1 MFSWVVKGVPQ
12 PPGKLGDEEKTN
24 APLAPVKQVTFKEE
38 KKQEAPKPAKAKEE
52 EVAEE
57 NGGEAG
63 VLTWITHGF
72 ANSLPQPAGTPRL
85 GRANTEPSTKQ
96 EENRQGSRVIGW
108 IAQGLASV
116 VPQPELKNME
126 EVEPAETTEIAE
138 VIKVPEVKKKP
149 TIAEVSK
156 APEVKKKPSIAE
168 ASNAPE
174 VKKTPSIAE
183 ARKVPEVKKT
193 PSVHAIQDVPDAEP
207 LPHIPVVEVLSDE
220 EPQEEKG
227 IPPRVY
233 EWIKQGFEK
242 VVPQPAD
249 INRDISAKA
258 PCPQKVTSK
267 SPETEEEAKANEEEK
282 QPNVVGWIVQG
293 FGRMLPQPVL
303 TPSGSENAV
312 QNILILQG
320 HEDMVL
326 EEVDPD
332 WEEKE
337 NKVAQGAALLQALPS
352 LKPQQVLEMQ
362 QEAEDAETQT
372 ERWTPLIES
381 IKKEAEEAAVAKV
394 EEKLQQQLNEARM
407 AEEVARQAAEMA
419 VRQLEEE
426 QAASAQR
433 ATDSQQE
440 ADGEQL
446 PNIQEEEN
454 EEDPELQMLQEESD
468 ESMDIKSP
476 EENKIT
482 EENKISIQINFN
494 EDKKVA
500 SEENI
505 VTEEV
510 TVFEKIIP
518 KTEDNMTTQDST
530 ISETK
535 IIEVTIIEEMKNLE
549 QNTAT
554 VACKISNESQF
565 HEDTKVV
572 PEENTIT
579 DDKISEEKNI
589 TEENENPD
597 KAKVSAVTDVEKMK
611 IIEQN
616 MTTQDNKISQEK
628 NVHENQK
635 VAADENVV
643 TEENTPMV
651 TVNEVIRNVEQN
663 TTAVEDIVRGEE
675 ISETKVTEENKSP
688 DNNKITEVTDEV
700 MEVIE
705 EIIQNAGE
713 NTTKQHNK
721 MSEEKKVTVEYERPD
736 KNKITKVTAVEK
748 IKIEESILTPDIK
761 IPEEKHVNKD
771 KTSSDRNI
779 AVGEMAVG
787 ETISAETKV
796 AEKNEN
802 PDKDKLTEVTVVEKI
817 KIVEENTL
825 MQDNKIFE
833 DKNINEDKK
842 VAAEENST
850 VSKETKVK
858 EVTVTEEYDQ
868 NMTTVEDIVRGEEIS
883 ESKVTAENKSPDNNK
898 ITEVTDEVMEV
909 IEEII
914 QNAGENTTKQD
925 NKMSEEKKVTVE
937 YERPDK
943 NKITKVT
950 AVEKIK
956 IEESILTPDIKIPE
970 EKHVNKDKTSSDRN
984 IAVGEMA
991 VGETISAEAKVAEEN
1006 KSSEENKIPAVT
1018 DDITV
1023 IEEIKIDE
1031 DITTTQDNKIYK
1043 DNKITEELTVIVK
1056 IKMNEQNTMREI
1068 SNKKTIDEAR
1078 KVAEE
1083 NIVTVEK
1090 KISQENRSPGK
1101 NKIAEVSVIIIIT
1114 EDDKIPEEKTV
1125 NQDIK
1130 VAEDNI
1136 VVEDYIDALE
1146 LTEDNKITELKLLH
1160 ESDESVENKSPE
1172 KNKVIE
1178 VTAIESILSVE
1189 DNTLMDIVVA
1199 EDNEISDDNKAK
1211 AVEPKVENKITE
1223 VDLKR
1228 CLMDVCPAE
1237 GLPEVEAEAESV
1249 EPSPPVSPPR
1259 EASPEPEPEPQNKQS
1274 PPVTEA
1280 AAVTEQ
1286 PEPADQKAPP
1296 TAATQEEEGA
1306 DEAGCEGSVGKDK
1319 GGNVLPVVKV
1329 EDVDRDVG
1337 MGGGCNIPQIITS
1350 QDPLSI
1356 SLTVSLAPGTKRSK
1370 AVAADGSLLPVEER
1384 SAEEDDVFGV
1394 DDLEMQTGLLTVEDE
1409 DRPTS
1414 AASYGSVIVQERVT
1428 TLVKLF
1434 KARTVRK
1441 KEKLMDPDDSEEDSP
1456 QTSPAKAPPPP
1467 PPPEEAK
1474 DISAPVEE
1482 EEVEEY
1488 WDFYGYPIKIL
1499 KLPKMPPLPSWLQTI
1514 VDFRFPSSIDPYT
1527 DLVYVVWLF
1536 FVMMAWNWNVWLI
1549 PVRWAFPYQTAD
1561 NIYWWLFMDYT
1572 CDLIYITDILV
1583 FQPRLQF
1590 VRGGDIVCDKK
1601 DMRDNYMTTERFKMD
1616 CISMFPMEIFYY
1628 FTGVNSLLRF
1638 PRLLKYMAFFEFND
1652 RLEAV
1657 MKKAYIYRVIL
1668 TTSYLLYSLHI
1679 NACLFYWGSDYEGL
1693 GSTKW
1698 VYNGKGNS
1706 YIRCYYFAVKTL
1718 ITIGGLPDPTTV
1730 FEITF
1735 QLVNYF
1741 VGVFAFSIM
1750 IGQMRDVVGAATAG
1764 QNYYRACMD
1773 NTIKYMTSYHIPTE
1787 VQNRVKTWYDY
1798 TWQIQGMLDEQE
1810 LLIQLPDKMR
1820 MDMAV
1825 DVNYSIVSK
1834 VALFQ
1839 GCDRQMIFDMLM
1851 RLKSVVYLPGD
1862 FVCKKG
1868 EIGREMYIIKQGEVQ
1883 VVGGPDLKTVF
1894 VTIRAGSVFGEISLL
1909 AGGGGNRR
1917 TANVMAHGFAN
1928 LFILDKRDLSDILV
1942 HYPESQKLLRKK
1954 AKKMLT
1960 KDQKPEEKAEAKETA
1975 EVIPD
1980 RPETPKLFKAAL
1992 VVTEQ
1997 AGIKGT
2003 FAKLKEGYK
2012 PAETESS
2019 GLPISPPSPMVH
2031 HRSPIA
2037 PTDARVEDDED
2048 AVSETTDSMMLIR
2061 MTRHHEGEELLSVEQ
2076 KPGDEEEEM
2085 EKK

>member
-24 APLAPVKQVTFKEE
+24 ASPATVKQVTFKEE
-38 KKQEAPKPAKAKEE
+38 KKQEALKPAKAKEE
-52 EVAEE
+52 EVTEE
-57 NGGEAG
+57 TGGEAG

-85 GRANTEPSTKQ
+85 GRANTEPSTTQ
-96 EENRQGSRVIGW
+96 EENRQGSSVIGW

-149 TIAEVSK
+149 SIAEVSK

-168 ASNAPE
+168 IAEVSKVPEVKKKPSIAEVSNAPE
-174 VKKTPSIAE
+174 VKKTP
-183 ARKVPEVKKT
+183 T
-193 PSVHAIQDVPDAEP
+193 VHAIQDVPDAEP
-207 LPHIPVVEVLSDE
+207 LPHIPVVEVMSDE

-249 INRDISAKA
+249 NKDVSAKA
-258 PCPQKVTSK
+258 ACPQKVTSK
-267 SPETEEEAKANEEEK
+267 SPEAEEEAKA
-282 QPNVVGWIVQG
+282 NVVGWIVQG

-303 TPSGSENAV
+303 TPSGSENGV

-352 LKPQQVLEMQ
+352 LIPQQVLEMQ

-381 IKKEAEEAAVAKV
+381 IKKEAEEAAMVKV
-394 EEKLQQQLNEARM
+394 EEKLQQQLKEARM

-440 ADGEQL
+440 TDGEQL

-454 EEDPELQMLQEESD
+454 EEDPELQMLQAESD
-468 ESMDIKSP
+468 GIMDIESP

-482 EENKISIQINFN
+482 EDNKIPIQIHFN
-494 EDKKVA
+494 EDKRVA

-510 TVFEKIIP
+510 TVFEKIVP
-518 KTEDNMTTQDST
+518 KTEDNMTRQDST

-535 IIEVTIIEEMKNLE
+535 IIEVTITEEMKNLE
-549 QNTAT
+549 QNTAL
-554 VACKISNESQF
+554 VACEVSKESHF

-572 PEENTIT
+572 PEENIIT
-579 DDKISEEKNI
+579 DDKISEETKV

-597 KAKVSAVTDVEKMK
+597 KAKVSAVTDAEKVK
-611 IIEQN
+611 IIEQS
-616 MTTQDNKISQEK
+616 MTTQDNKISKEK
-628 NVHENQK
+628 NVHENKK

-643 TEENTPMV
+643 TEENIPMV

-663 TTAVEDIVRGEE
+663 TTAVEDIVIGEE
-675 ISETKVTEENKSP
+675 ISETEVTEEKKSP
-688 DNNKITEVTDEV
+688 DDNKIPEVTDEV
-700 MEVIE
+700 IEVIE

-713 NTTKQHNK
+713 NTTKQENK
-721 MSEEKKVTVEYERPD
+721 MSEETTGQVEYKGPD
-736 KNKITKVTAVEK
+736 KNKTKVTAVEK

-761 IPEEKHVNKD
+761 IPEGKHVNKDKTSSDRNIAVGEMAVGEMICAETKGAEENENPDKEKVTEVTVVEKIKTVEENTIIQHNKIFEDKNINEDKKVAAEENSIVSKETKVTEVTVTEDYDQNMTTVENIVSGEEIYETEVTEENKSPDDNKIPEVTDEVIEVIEEIIQNAGENTTKQENKMSEETTGQVEYKGPDKNKTKVTAVEKIKIEESILTPDIKIPEGKHVNKD

-787 ETISAETKV
+787 ETISAETKG
-796 AEKNEN
+796 
-802 PDKDKLTEVTVVEKI
+802 
-817 KIVEENTL
+817 
-825 MQDNKIFE
+825 
-833 DKNINEDKK
+833 
-842 VAAEENST
+842 AEEN
-850 VSKETKVK
+850 E
-858 EVTVTEEYDQ
+858 
-868 NMTTVEDIVRGEEIS
+868 
-883 ESKVTAENKSPDNNK
+883 
-898 ITEVTDEVMEV
+898 
-909 IEEII
+909 
-914 QNAGENTTKQD
+914 
-925 NKMSEEKKVTVE
+925 
-937 YERPDK
+937 
-943 NKITKVT
+943 
-950 AVEKIK
+950 
-956 IEESILTPDIKIPE
+956 
-970 EKHVNKDKTSSDRN
+970 
-984 IAVGEMA
+984 
-991 VGETISAEAKVAEEN
+991 
-1006 KSSEENKIPAVT
+1006 SSEENKIPSFT
-1018 DDITV
+1018 DEITV
-1023 IEEIKIDE
+1023 VEETETDE
-1031 DITTTQDNKIYK
+1031 GITTTQDNKISI
-1043 DNKITEELTVIVK
+1043 DNQITEEVTVIVK

-1078 KVAEE
+1078 NVAEE
-1083 NIVTVEK
+1083 KIVTVEN
-1090 KISQENRSPGK
+1090 KISRANRCPGK
-1101 NKIAEVSVIIIIT
+1101 NKIAEVSVIITIT
-1114 EDDKIPEEKTV
+1114 EDSQISEEKTV
-1125 NQDIK
+1125 NQDIN
-1130 VAEDNI
+1130 VAEENI
-1136 VVEDYIDALE
+1136 VVEDHIDALE

-1160 ESDESVENKSPE
+1160 ESDESMENKSPE
-1172 KNKVIE
+1172 KNKAIE
-1178 VTAIESILSVE
+1178 VTVVENILSVE

-1199 EDNEISDDNKAK
+1199 EDNEISEDNKVK

-1237 GLPEVEAEAESV
+1237 GLSEVEAEAESV
-1249 EPSPPVSPPR
+1249 ESSPPVSTPR
-1259 EASPEPEPEPQNKQS
+1259 EASPEPEPQNKQS
-1274 PPVTEA
+1274 PS

-1286 PEPADQKAPP
+1286 PEPADQKTPP
-1296 TAATQEEEGA
+1296 TAATQEEESA
-1306 DEAGCEGSVGKDK
+1306 DEAGCEGSVGKDR

-1337 MGGGCNIPQIITS
+1337 MRGGLNIPQIITS

-1356 SLTVSLAPGTKRSK
+1356 SLTVSLPPGTKRSK

-1384 SAEEDDVFGV
+1384 SAEEDDIFGV
-1394 DDLEMQTGLLTVEDE
+1394 DDLEMQTGLLTVEDG
-1409 DRPTS
+1409 DRPAS

-1441 KEKLMDPDDSEEDSP
+1441 KEKLMDPDESEEDSP

-1467 PPPEEAK
+1467 PPPEDDK

-1482 EEVEEY
+1482 EEEEEY
-1488 WDFYGYPIKIL
+1488 WDFYGYPIKII

-1514 VDFRFPSSIDPYT
+1514 VDYRFPSSIDPYT

-1561 NIYWWLFMDYT
+1561 NIYWWLLMDYT

-1583 FQPRLQF
+1583 FQPRLEF

-1616 CISMFPMEIFYY
+1616 CVSMFPMEIFYY

-1798 TWQIQGMLDEQE
+1798 TWKIQGMLDEQE

-1960 KDQKPEEKAEAKETA
+1960 KDKKPEEKAEVKDTA

-1992 VVTEQ
+1992 VITEQ

-2012 PAETESS
+2012 PTETESS
-2019 GLPISPPSPMVH
+2019 GLPIPPPSPMVH
-2031 HRSPIA
+2031 RRSPIP
-2037 PTDARVEDDED
+2037 PTDAQVEDDED

-2061 MTRHHEGEELLSVEQ
+2061 MTRRHKGEELLSVEQ

>member
-1 MFSWVVKGVPQ
+1 
-12 PPGKLGDEEKTN
+12 
-24 APLAPVKQVTFKEE
+24 
-38 KKQEAPKPAKAKEE
+38 
-52 EVAEE
+52 
-57 NGGEAG
+57 
-63 VLTWITHGF
+63 
-72 ANSLPQPAGTPRL
+72 
-85 GRANTEPSTKQ
+85 
-96 EENRQGSRVIGW
+96 
-108 IAQGLASV
+108 
-116 VPQPELKNME
+116 ME

-149 TIAEVSK
+149 SIAEVSK

-168 ASNAPE
+168 VSKAPEVKKKPSIAEVSNAPE
-174 VKKTPSIAE
+174 VKKTP
-183 ARKVPEVKKT
+183 T
-193 PSVHAIQDVPDAEP
+193 VHAIQDVPDAEP
-207 LPHIPVVEVLSDE
+207 LPHIPVVEVMSDE

-249 INRDISAKA
+249 NKDVSAKA
-258 PCPQKVTSK
+258 ACPQKVTSK
-267 SPETEEEAKANEEEK
+267 SPEAEEEAKA
-282 QPNVVGWIVQG
+282 NVVGWIVQG

-320 HEDMVL
+320 HEEMVL

-352 LKPQQVLEMQ
+352 LIPQQVLEMQ

-381 IKKEAEEAAVAKV
+381 IKKEAEEAAMVKV
-394 EEKLQQQLNEARM
+394 EEKLQQQLKEARM

-440 ADGEQL
+440 TDGEQ
-446 PNIQEEEN
+446 
-454 EEDPELQMLQEESD
+454 
-468 ESMDIKSP
+468 
-476 EENKIT
+476 
-482 EENKISIQINFN
+482 
-494 EDKKVA
+494 
-500 SEENI
+500 
-505 VTEEV
+505 
-510 TVFEKIIP
+510 
-518 KTEDNMTTQDST
+518 
-530 ISETK
+530 
-535 IIEVTIIEEMKNLE
+535 
-549 QNTAT
+549 
-554 VACKISNESQF
+554 
-565 HEDTKVV
+565 
-572 PEENTIT
+572 
-579 DDKISEEKNI
+579 
-589 TEENENPD
+589 
-597 KAKVSAVTDVEKMK
+597 
-611 IIEQN
+611 
-616 MTTQDNKISQEK
+616 
-628 NVHENQK
+628 
-635 VAADENVV
+635 
-643 TEENTPMV
+643 
-651 TVNEVIRNVEQN
+651 
-663 TTAVEDIVRGEE
+663 
-675 ISETKVTEENKSP
+675 
-688 DNNKITEVTDEV
+688 
-700 MEVIE
+700 
-705 EIIQNAGE
+705 
-713 NTTKQHNK
+713 
-721 MSEEKKVTVEYERPD
+721 
-736 KNKITKVTAVEK
+736 
-748 IKIEESILTPDIK
+748 
-761 IPEEKHVNKD
+761 
-771 KTSSDRNI
+771 
-779 AVGEMAVG
+779 
-787 ETISAETKV
+787 
-796 AEKNEN
+796 
-802 PDKDKLTEVTVVEKI
+802 
-817 KIVEENTL
+817 
-825 MQDNKIFE
+825 
-833 DKNINEDKK
+833 
-842 VAAEENST
+842 
-850 VSKETKVK
+850 
-858 EVTVTEEYDQ
+858 
-868 NMTTVEDIVRGEEIS
+868 
-883 ESKVTAENKSPDNNK
+883 
-898 ITEVTDEVMEV
+898 
-909 IEEII
+909 
-914 QNAGENTTKQD
+914 
-925 NKMSEEKKVTVE
+925 
-937 YERPDK
+937 
-943 NKITKVT
+943 
-950 AVEKIK
+950 
-956 IEESILTPDIKIPE
+956 
-970 EKHVNKDKTSSDRN
+970 
-984 IAVGEMA
+984 
-991 VGETISAEAKVAEEN
+991 
-1006 KSSEENKIPAVT
+1006 
-1018 DDITV
+1018 
-1023 IEEIKIDE
+1023 
-1031 DITTTQDNKIYK
+1031 
-1043 DNKITEELTVIVK
+1043 
-1056 IKMNEQNTMREI
+1056 
-1068 SNKKTIDEAR
+1068 
-1078 KVAEE
+1078 
-1083 NIVTVEK
+1083 
-1090 KISQENRSPGK
+1090 
-1101 NKIAEVSVIIIIT
+1101 
-1114 EDDKIPEEKTV
+1114 
-1125 NQDIK
+1125 
-1130 VAEDNI
+1130 
-1136 VVEDYIDALE
+1136 
-1146 LTEDNKITELKLLH
+1146 
-1160 ESDESVENKSPE
+1160 
-1172 KNKVIE
+1172 
-1178 VTAIESILSVE
+1178 
-1189 DNTLMDIVVA
+1189 
-1199 EDNEISDDNKAK
+1199 
-1211 AVEPKVENKITE
+1211 
-1223 VDLKR
+1223 

-1237 GLPEVEAEAESV
+1237 GLSEVEAEAESV
-1249 EPSPPVSPPR
+1249 EPSPPVSTPR

-1274 PPVTEA
+1274 PTATEA
-1280 AAVTEQ
+1280 PAVTEQ
-1286 PEPADQKAPP
+1286 PEPADQKTPP
-1296 TAATQEEEGA
+1296 TAATQEEESA
-1306 DEAGCEGSVGKDK
+1306 DEAGCEGSVGKDR
-1319 GGNVLPVVKV
+1319 GGNVLPAVKV

-1337 MGGGCNIPQIITS
+1337 MRGGRNIPQIITS

-1356 SLTVSLAPGTKRSK
+1356 SLTVSLAPGTKRS
-1370 AVAADGSLLPVEER
+1370 GSLLPVEER

-1394 DDLEMQTGLLTVEDE
+1394 DDLEMQTGLLTVEDG
-1409 DRPTS
+1409 DRPAS

-1441 KEKLMDPDDSEEDSP
+1441 KEKLMDPDESEEDSP

-1467 PPPEEAK
+1467 PPPPEEDK
-1474 DISAPVEE
+1474 DISAPVEDE
-1482 EEVEEY
+1482 EEEEY

-1514 VDFRFPSSIDPYT
+1514 VDYRFPSSIDPYT

-1561 NIYWWLFMDYT
+1561 NIYWWLLMDYT

-1583 FQPRLQF
+1583 FQPRLEF

-1616 CISMFPMEIFYY
+1616 CVSMFPMEIFYY

-1798 TWQIQGMLDEQE
+1798 TWKIQGMLDEQE

-1894 VTIRAGSVFGEISLL
+1894 VTIRAGSVFGEI
-1909 AGGGGNRR
+1909 R
-1917 TANVMAHGFAN
+1917 
-1928 LFILDKRDLSDILV
+1928 
-1942 HYPESQKLLRKK
+1942 
-1954 AKKMLT
+1954 KMLT
-1960 KDQKPEEKAEAKETA
+1960 KDKKPEEKAEVKETA

-1992 VVTEQ
+1992 VITEQ

-2019 GLPISPPSPMVH
+2019 GLPIPPPSPMVH
-2031 HRSPIA
+2031 RRSPIP
-2037 PTDARVEDDED
+2037 PTDAQVEDDED

-2061 MTRHHEGEELLSVEQ
+2061 MTRRHKGEELLSVEQ
-2076 KPGDEEEEM
+2076 KPGDEEEE
-2085 EKK
+2085 KK

>member
-24 APLAPVKQVTFKEE
+24 ASPATVKQVTFKEE
-38 KKQEAPKPAKAKEE
+38 KKQEALKPAKAKEE

-85 GRANTEPSTKQ
+85 GRANTEPSTTQ
-96 EENRQGSRVIGW
+96 EENRQGSSVIGW

-149 TIAEVSK
+149 SIAEVSK

-168 ASNAPE
+168 VSKAPEVKKKPSIAEVSKAPEVKKKPSIAEVSNAPE
-174 VKKTPSIAE
+174 VKKTP
-183 ARKVPEVKKT
+183 T
-193 PSVHAIQDVPDAEP
+193 VHAIQDVPDAEP
-207 LPHIPVVEVLSDE
+207 LPHIPVVEVMSDE

-249 INRDISAKA
+249 NKDVSAKA
-258 PCPQKVTSK
+258 ACPQKVTSK
-267 SPETEEEAKANEEEK
+267 SPEAEEEAKA
-282 QPNVVGWIVQG
+282 NVVGWIVQG

-303 TPSGSENAV
+303 TPSGSENTV

-352 LKPQQVLEMQ
+352 LIPQQVLEMQ

-381 IKKEAEEAAVAKV
+381 IKKEAEEAAMVKV
-394 EEKLQQQLNEARM
+394 EEKLQQQLKEARM

-440 ADGEQL
+440 TDGEQL

-454 EEDPELQMLQEESD
+454 EEDPE
-468 ESMDIKSP
+468 
-476 EENKIT
+476 
-482 EENKISIQINFN
+482 
-494 EDKKVA
+494 
-500 SEENI
+500 
-505 VTEEV
+505 
-510 TVFEKIIP
+510 
-518 KTEDNMTTQDST
+518 
-530 ISETK
+530 
-535 IIEVTIIEEMKNLE
+535 
-549 QNTAT
+549 
-554 VACKISNESQF
+554 
-565 HEDTKVV
+565 
-572 PEENTIT
+572 
-579 DDKISEEKNI
+579 
-589 TEENENPD
+589 
-597 KAKVSAVTDVEKMK
+597 
-611 IIEQN
+611 
-616 MTTQDNKISQEK
+616 
-628 NVHENQK
+628 
-635 VAADENVV
+635 
-643 TEENTPMV
+643 
-651 TVNEVIRNVEQN
+651 
-663 TTAVEDIVRGEE
+663 
-675 ISETKVTEENKSP
+675 
-688 DNNKITEVTDEV
+688 
-700 MEVIE
+700 
-705 EIIQNAGE
+705 
-713 NTTKQHNK
+713 
-721 MSEEKKVTVEYERPD
+721 
-736 KNKITKVTAVEK
+736 
-748 IKIEESILTPDIK
+748 
-761 IPEEKHVNKD
+761 
-771 KTSSDRNI
+771 
-779 AVGEMAVG
+779 
-787 ETISAETKV
+787 
-796 AEKNEN
+796 
-802 PDKDKLTEVTVVEKI
+802 
-817 KIVEENTL
+817 
-825 MQDNKIFE
+825 
-833 DKNINEDKK
+833 
-842 VAAEENST
+842 
-850 VSKETKVK
+850 
-858 EVTVTEEYDQ
+858 
-868 NMTTVEDIVRGEEIS
+868 
-883 ESKVTAENKSPDNNK
+883 
-898 ITEVTDEVMEV
+898 
-909 IEEII
+909 
-914 QNAGENTTKQD
+914 
-925 NKMSEEKKVTVE
+925 
-937 YERPDK
+937 
-943 NKITKVT
+943 
-950 AVEKIK
+950 
-956 IEESILTPDIKIPE
+956 
-970 EKHVNKDKTSSDRN
+970 
-984 IAVGEMA
+984 
-991 VGETISAEAKVAEEN
+991 
-1006 KSSEENKIPAVT
+1006 
-1018 DDITV
+1018 
-1023 IEEIKIDE
+1023 
-1031 DITTTQDNKIYK
+1031 
-1043 DNKITEELTVIVK
+1043 
-1056 IKMNEQNTMREI
+1056 
-1068 SNKKTIDEAR
+1068 
-1078 KVAEE
+1078 
-1083 NIVTVEK
+1083 
-1090 KISQENRSPGK
+1090 
-1101 NKIAEVSVIIIIT
+1101 
-1114 EDDKIPEEKTV
+1114 
-1125 NQDIK
+1125 
-1130 VAEDNI
+1130 
-1136 VVEDYIDALE
+1136 
-1146 LTEDNKITELKLLH
+1146 
-1160 ESDESVENKSPE
+1160 
-1172 KNKVIE
+1172 
-1178 VTAIESILSVE
+1178 
-1189 DNTLMDIVVA
+1189 
-1199 EDNEISDDNKAK
+1199 
-1211 AVEPKVENKITE
+1211 

-1237 GLPEVEAEAESV
+1237 GLSEVEAEAESV
-1249 EPSPPVSPPR
+1249 EPSPPVSTPR
-1259 EASPEPEPEPQNKQS
+1259 EASPEPEPQ
-1274 PPVTEA
+1274 

-1286 PEPADQKAPP
+1286 PEPADQKTPP
-1296 TAATQEEEGA
+1296 TAATQEEESA
-1306 DEAGCEGSVGKDK
+1306 DEAGCEGSFGKDR

-1337 MGGGCNIPQIITS
+1337 MRRGLNIPQIITS

-1356 SLTVSLAPGTKRSK
+1356 SLTVSLPPGTKRSK

-1384 SAEEDDVFGV
+1384 SAEEDDIFGV
-1394 DDLEMQTGLLTVEDE
+1394 DDLEMQTGLLTVEDG
-1409 DRPTS
+1409 DRPAS

-1441 KEKLMDPDDSEEDSP
+1441 KEKLMDPDESEEDSP

-1467 PPPEEAK
+1467 PPPEDDK

-1482 EEVEEY
+1482 EEEEEY
-1488 WDFYGYPIKIL
+1488 WDFYGYPIKII

-1514 VDFRFPSSIDPYT
+1514 VDYRFPSSIDPYT

-1561 NIYWWLFMDYT
+1561 NIYWWLLMDYT

-1583 FQPRLQF
+1583 FQPRLEF

-1616 CISMFPMEIFYY
+1616 CVSMFPMEIFYY

-1798 TWQIQGMLDEQE
+1798 TWKIQGMLDEQE

-1960 KDQKPEEKAEAKETA
+1960 KDKKPEEKAEVKDTA

-1992 VVTEQ
+1992 VITEQ

-2019 GLPISPPSPMVH
+2019 GLPIPPPSPTVH
-2031 HRSPIA
+2031 HRSHIP
-2037 PTDARVEDDED
+2037 PTDAQVEDDED

-2061 MTRHHEGEELLSVEQ
+2061 MTRRHKGEELLSVEQ

>member
-24 APLAPVKQVTFKEE
+24 ASPATVKQVTFKEE
-38 KKQEAPKPAKAKEE
+38 KKQEALKPAKAKEE

-85 GRANTEPSTKQ
+85 GRANTEPSTTQ
-96 EENRQGSRVIGW
+96 EENRQGSSVIGW

-126 EVEPAETTEIAE
+126 EVEPAETTE
-138 VIKVPEVKKKP
+138 
-149 TIAEVSK
+149 
-156 APEVKKKPSIAE
+156 
-168 ASNAPE
+168 
-174 VKKTPSIAE
+174 
-183 ARKVPEVKKT
+183 
-193 PSVHAIQDVPDAEP
+193 VHAIQDVPDAEP
-207 LPHIPVVEVLSDE
+207 LPHIPVVEVMSDE

-249 INRDISAKA
+249 NKDVSAKA
-258 PCPQKVTSK
+258 ACPQKVTSK
-267 SPETEEEAKANEEEK
+267 SPEAEEEAKA
-282 QPNVVGWIVQG
+282 NVVGWIVQG

-303 TPSGSENAV
+303 TPSGSENTV

-352 LKPQQVLEMQ
+352 LIPQQVLEMQ

-381 IKKEAEEAAVAKV
+381 IKKEAEEAAMVKV
-394 EEKLQQQLNEARM
+394 EEKLQQQLKEARM

-440 ADGEQL
+440 TDGEQL

-454 EEDPELQMLQEESD
+454 EEDPEL
-468 ESMDIKSP
+468 
-476 EENKIT
+476 
-482 EENKISIQINFN
+482 
-494 EDKKVA
+494 
-500 SEENI
+500 
-505 VTEEV
+505 
-510 TVFEKIIP
+510 
-518 KTEDNMTTQDST
+518 
-530 ISETK
+530 
-535 IIEVTIIEEMKNLE
+535 
-549 QNTAT
+549 
-554 VACKISNESQF
+554 
-565 HEDTKVV
+565 
-572 PEENTIT
+572 
-579 DDKISEEKNI
+579 
-589 TEENENPD
+589 
-597 KAKVSAVTDVEKMK
+597 
-611 IIEQN
+611 
-616 MTTQDNKISQEK
+616 
-628 NVHENQK
+628 
-635 VAADENVV
+635 
-643 TEENTPMV
+643 
-651 TVNEVIRNVEQN
+651 
-663 TTAVEDIVRGEE
+663 
-675 ISETKVTEENKSP
+675 
-688 DNNKITEVTDEV
+688 
-700 MEVIE
+700 
-705 EIIQNAGE
+705 
-713 NTTKQHNK
+713 
-721 MSEEKKVTVEYERPD
+721 
-736 KNKITKVTAVEK
+736 
-748 IKIEESILTPDIK
+748 
-761 IPEEKHVNKD
+761 
-771 KTSSDRNI
+771 
-779 AVGEMAVG
+779 
-787 ETISAETKV
+787 
-796 AEKNEN
+796 
-802 PDKDKLTEVTVVEKI
+802 
-817 KIVEENTL
+817 
-825 MQDNKIFE
+825 
-833 DKNINEDKK
+833 
-842 VAAEENST
+842 
-850 VSKETKVK
+850 
-858 EVTVTEEYDQ
+858 
-868 NMTTVEDIVRGEEIS
+868 
-883 ESKVTAENKSPDNNK
+883 
-898 ITEVTDEVMEV
+898 
-909 IEEII
+909 
-914 QNAGENTTKQD
+914 
-925 NKMSEEKKVTVE
+925 
-937 YERPDK
+937 
-943 NKITKVT
+943 
-950 AVEKIK
+950 
-956 IEESILTPDIKIPE
+956 
-970 EKHVNKDKTSSDRN
+970 
-984 IAVGEMA
+984 
-991 VGETISAEAKVAEEN
+991 
-1006 KSSEENKIPAVT
+1006 
-1018 DDITV
+1018 
-1023 IEEIKIDE
+1023 
-1031 DITTTQDNKIYK
+1031 
-1043 DNKITEELTVIVK
+1043 
-1056 IKMNEQNTMREI
+1056 
-1068 SNKKTIDEAR
+1068 
-1078 KVAEE
+1078 
-1083 NIVTVEK
+1083 
-1090 KISQENRSPGK
+1090 
-1101 NKIAEVSVIIIIT
+1101 
-1114 EDDKIPEEKTV
+1114 
-1125 NQDIK
+1125 
-1130 VAEDNI
+1130 
-1136 VVEDYIDALE
+1136 
-1146 LTEDNKITELKLLH
+1146 KLLH
-1160 ESDESVENKSPE
+1160 ESDESMENKSPE
-1172 KNKVIE
+1172 KNKAIE
-1178 VTAIESILSVE
+1178 VTVVENILSIE

-1199 EDNEISDDNKAK
+1199 EDNEISEDNKAK

-1237 GLPEVEAEAESV
+1237 GLSEVEAEAESV
-1249 EPSPPVSPPR
+1249 EPSPPVSTPR
-1259 EASPEPEPEPQNKQS
+1259 EASPEPEPQ
-1274 PPVTEA
+1274 

-1286 PEPADQKAPP
+1286 PEPADQKTPP
-1296 TAATQEEEGA
+1296 TAATQEEESA
-1306 DEAGCEGSVGKDK
+1306 DEAGCEGSFGKDR

-1337 MGGGCNIPQIITS
+1337 MRRGLNIPQIITS

-1356 SLTVSLAPGTKRSK
+1356 SLTVSLPPGTKRSK

-1384 SAEEDDVFGV
+1384 SAEEDDIFGV
-1394 DDLEMQTGLLTVEDE
+1394 DDLEMQTGLLTVEDG
-1409 DRPTS
+1409 DRPAS

-1441 KEKLMDPDDSEEDSP
+1441 KEKLMDPDESEEDSP

-1467 PPPEEAK
+1467 PPPEDDK

-1482 EEVEEY
+1482 EEEEEY
-1488 WDFYGYPIKIL
+1488 WDFYGYPIKII

-1514 VDFRFPSSIDPYT
+1514 VDYRFPSSIDPYT

-1561 NIYWWLFMDYT
+1561 NIYWWLLMDYT

-1583 FQPRLQF
+1583 FQPRLEF

-1616 CISMFPMEIFYY
+1616 CVSMFPMEIFYY

-1798 TWQIQGMLDEQE
+1798 TWKIQGMLDEQE

-1960 KDQKPEEKAEAKETA
+1960 KDKKPEEKAEVKDTA

-1992 VVTEQ
+1992 VITEQ

-2019 GLPISPPSPMVH
+2019 GLPIPPPSPTVH
-2031 HRSPIA
+2031 HRSHIP
-2037 PTDARVEDDED
+2037 PTDAQVEDDED

-2061 MTRHHEGEELLSVEQ
+2061 MTRRHKGEELLSVEQ